1 MAQSAPVSHWAGCD
15 RHARRSSAGGS
26 RSANDK
32 PLPGHKRYPLHAV
45 FSQNTM
51 TTAAPESPPKT
62 LYMPIGDSAESPEK
76 PRHVPRNRR
85 RGSLTGTL
93 LAGLT
98 LGSGLV
104 MSAFGSKAVIRPG
117 APQCLLMTRTG
128 HRCAPV
134 LPPVAASKVDPQ

>member
-45 FSQNTM
+45 FSHNTM

-85 RGSLTGTL
+85 RG
-93 LAGLT
+93 LADRHTFGRPHI
-98 LGSGLV
+98 GIGPSDVSFREQSG
-104 MSAFGSKAVIRPG
+104 
-117 APQCLLMTRTG
+117 
-128 HRCAPV
+128 
-134 LPPVAASKVDPQ
+134 